1 MGAEATE
8 HWDLTVSSKH
18 RLFDLKLREL
28 IRYRDLVY
36 MLFLR
41 DFTTAYKQTILGPL
55 WHIVNPLFSTVV
67 FTFVFGNL
75 AAVST
80 GGIPHLLFYYG
91 GTMLWGYFSVCLNTT
106 AGIFAANANIFS
118 KVYFPRLAA
127 VIAAIFSALLKL
139 FIQFAML
146 MVFFVYYL
154 SRGAEIH
161 PSPLVCL
168 FPIALI
174 WLGALGT
181 GFGMVVSALTTKYRD
196 MTHLLALALQLAMY
210 VTPIVYPLSQV
221 PQKYMFFFYI
231 NPVSAPVEL
240 FRIWFYGIGEVPYQM
255 VISSIGTTALILVLG
270 LALFSRTER
279 TFVDVI

>member
-1 MGAEATE
+1 MKTAG

-28 IRYRDLVY
+28 IRYRDLVS

-55 WHIVNPLFSTVV
+55 WHIISPLFSTVV
-67 FTFVFGNL
+67 YTFVFGNL
-75 AAVST
+75 ADIGT
-80 GGIPHLLFYYG
+80 GGIPRLLFYYG
-91 GTMLWGYFSVCLNTT
+91 GTMLWGYFSGCLNST
-106 AGIFAANANIFS
+106 AGIFSANAHIFS
-118 KVYFPRLAA
+118 KVYFPRLAVVLA
-127 VIAAIFSALLKL
+127 TIFSALLKL
-139 FIQFAML
+139 FIQFATL
-146 MVFFVYYL
+146 MVFFAYYL
-154 SRGAEIH
+154 SKGAGIR

-168 FPIALI
+168 FPVALL

-181 GFGMVVSALTTKYRD
+181 GCGMVVSALTTKYRD
-196 MTHLLALALQLAMY
+196 MAHLLGLVLQLAMY

-221 PQKYMFFFYI
+221 PEKFMLFFYI
-231 NPVSAPVEL
+231 NPVSAPIEL
-240 FRIWFYGIGEVPYQM
+240 FRIWFYGIGDVPYQM
-255 VISSIGTTALILVLG
+255 ILSSAGTTVLILVLG